1 MLYVCSQIST
11 LYFNRSGSSWL
22 KVTPWGL
29 RKALNWVRNQYGDVP
44 IYITENGVSD
54 RNGSLQDDHR
64 IYYYKHYINNVLKGE
79 FLKKML
85 LYSDKLN
92 WLRAYQSFL
101 CHLYAV
107 FPVEKHQ
114 IPILWFYCHD
124 WGIEPAVYH
133 TQGRHAWQLHTRDDI

>member
-92 WLRAYQSFL
+92 
-101 CHLYAV
+101 
-107 FPVEKHQ
+107 
-114 IPILWFYCHD
+114 
-124 WGIEPAVYH
+124 
-133 TQGRHAWQLHTRDDI
+133 